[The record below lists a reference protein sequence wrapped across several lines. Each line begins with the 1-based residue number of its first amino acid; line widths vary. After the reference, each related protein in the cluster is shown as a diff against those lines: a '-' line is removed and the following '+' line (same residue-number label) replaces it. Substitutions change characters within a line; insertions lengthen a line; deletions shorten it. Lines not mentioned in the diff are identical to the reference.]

1 MIRREKTLFFSTT
14 KICVL
19 NDYQINMGYIVELRQ
34 LKRIKI
40 YQDMKY

>member
-1 MIRREKTLFFSTT
+1 MIRGKKTLFSTT

-19 NDYQINMGYIVELRQ
+19 NDYQFDVGYIVELRQ
-34 LKRIKI
+34 SKRIKN